1 MFIYFTKDWFTQI
14 PLEHSLTL
22 SNQLTC
28 LSLLFPVPEKV
39 DNIFG
44 VSNPIHELLAKA
56 KNIERF
62 KASTVVHLE
71 RQETV
76 PIFEKY
82 RVFFFFWLLKY
93 LYQSKSSMLWH
104 LQTHI
109 LCLMIMMMVNRL
121 SYWQTNTRR
130 WGLHKHTSC
139 SREQSNAIPDAGMF
153 SISCDSL
160 GAQHGYYLK
169 TRWDFQGSLL

>member
-1 MFIYFTKDWFTQI
+1 MSTTIFIYFTKDWFTQI
-14 PLEHSLTL
+14 PLEHSL
-22 SNQLTC
+22 SNQLTS

-39 DNIFG
+39 DDIFG

-82 RVFFFFWLLKY
+82 RVFLA
-93 LYQSKSSMLWH
+93 SKVF
-104 LQTHI
+104 I
-109 LCLMIMMMVNRL
+109 
-121 SYWQTNTRR
+121 
-130 WGLHKHTSC
+130 
-139 SREQSNAIPDAGMF
+139 
-153 SISCDSL
+153 SI
-160 GAQHGYYLK
+160 
-169 TRWDFQGSLL
+169 